1 MMKFGFLCLF
11 TLGLVVKTSA
21 FALLGPFE
29 SWQTPYLGYNVT
41 GDEIGGPKNIGEEYR
56 WNVPVITYGF
66 DPSFEEYFGKP
77 GIAAVQAAFDLLNEI
92 PAASQIVVTNFQ
104 IISFAENS
112 RATFENLIDVK
123 TASLSIV
130 LQILGL
136 ISPENNVW
144 TLRDRTITQSST
156 NYYVI
161 QRNFDPIT
169 WLPSKFINGNRYSY
183 EVHEFWSQYY
193 NYFGFAD
200 AVEWMVNPEGG
211 STLAGFL
218 PKALYWRNQYPV
230 VGTFFF
236 GFNQDDL
243 GGLRYLFHPLNI
255 NYERHRYDQV
265 HALDGSSSFVNAAL
279 RPGIDKITFQQVT
292 NWYGNIAWSKSIQF
306 TDNYYLNGQ
315 LYTQELVRTIN
326 KPDIIFAAHDTG
338 TVLGGRPR
346 LVSTSMPTWDS
357 PAIDS
362 GTPGPGTIS
371 GPITLTFNTLLGGLI
386 NTFPGNVTEENSY
399 TTTSWGTFDLRPLSP
414 IVFPYSAGSEIQCRL
429 LITDML
435 EDGRLVFGLVAYPN
449 ISFIVESSPD
459 LVHWSEEKR
468 VSASATTG
476 GISFTLDRVTTKAG
490 FYRVRPE

>member
-1 MMKFGFLCLF
+1 MKFALALLF

-29 SWQTPYLGYNVT
+29 PWQTPYLGYNVT

-104 IISFAENS
+104 ILSFAENA
-112 RATFENLIDVK
+112 RASFENLIDVK
-123 TASLSIV
+123 TASLSIL
-130 LQILGL
+130 LQTLGL
-136 ISPENNVW
+136 TSPENNVW
-144 TLRDRTITQSST
+144 TLRDRIVKQSST

-169 WLPSKFINGNRYSY
+169 WLPSKFINEARYSY
-183 EVHEFWSQYY
+183 NIYEFLSEY
-193 NYFGFAD
+193 NSYFEFAD
-200 AVEWMVNPEGG
+200 AVEWMVDPQ
-211 STLAGFL
+211 SSSSYTLAGFIPRATL
-218 PKALYWRNQYPV
+218 WPWVR
-230 VGTFFF
+230 VGSFFF

-243 GGLRYLFHPLNI
+243 GGLRYLLHPSNI

-306 TDNYYLNGQ
+306 TDNYYFNGQ

-326 KPDIIFAAHDTG
+326 KPDIIFAAHDIG
-338 TVLGGRPR
+338 TVFGQWPQ

-357 PAIDS
+357 PATETS
-362 GTPGPGTIS
+362 VPGPGTIS

-399 TTTSWGTFDLRPLSP
+399 STASWGTFDLRPLSP
-414 IVFPYSAGSEIQCRL
+414 IVFPYSARSEIQSRL
-429 LITDML
+429 QITDTL
-435 EDGRLVFGLVAYPN
+435 GDGRLVFGLVAYPN

-476 GISFTLDRVTTKAG
+476 GTSFTLDRVNTNAG

>member
-1 MMKFGFLCLF
+1 
-11 TLGLVVKTSA
+11 
-21 FALLGPFE
+21 
-29 SWQTPYLGYNVT
+29 VT

-104 IISFAENS
+104 TISFAEDS
-112 RATFENLIDVK
+112 RAVSANLLDVK
-123 TASLSIV
+123 TTTLSLV
-130 LQILGL
+130 LRLLGL
-136 ISPENNVW
+136 NDPENNVW
-144 TLRDRTITQSST
+144 VLRDRTVTQFFT

-161 QRNFDPIT
+161 QRNFDPVT
-169 WLPSKFINGNRYSY
+169 LLPSKSINQAGYTY
-183 EVHEFWSQYY
+183 EVYEFYSDYS

-200 AVEWMVNPEGG
+200 AVELMLDPQPI
-211 STLAGFL
+211 STLAGFIPRAPL
-218 PKALYWRNQYPV
+218 WPWAR

-243 GGLRYLFHPLNI
+243 GGLKYLLHPSNI

-279 RPGIDKITFQQVT
+279 RPGVDKITFQQVT
-292 NWYGNIAWSKSIQF
+292 NWYGNIAWSKSLPF
-306 TDNYYLNGQ
+306 TDQYYLNGQ
-315 LYTQELVRTIN
+315 LYTQELVKTIN
-326 KPDIIFAAHDTG
+326 KPDIIFAARDIG
-338 TVLGGRPR
+338 TVMGQWPR

-357 PAIDS
+357 PATET
-362 GTPGPGTIS
+362 GAPGPGTIS

-399 TTTSWGTFDLRPLSP
+399 TTASWGTFDLRPLSP
-414 IVFPYSAGSEIQCRL
+414 IVFPYSASSEIQSRL
-429 LITDML
+429 LITDTL

-468 VSASATTG
+468 VSTSALTFGT
-476 GISFTLDRVTTKAG
+476 SFTVDRVNTHAG